1 MHLPGE
7 PAIRPVPP
15 DVEHPGVTKVKQ
27 MWERGDFETIDR
39 MVRFWEALESLG
51 TLGNML
57 QRFVIWSGIVATG
70 YLTFNGYITDWI
82 RSIARQ

>member
-1 MHLPGE
+1 MNESL
-7 PAIRPVPP
+7 PP
-15 DVEHPGVTKVKQ
+15 DVEHPGVTKVKL
-27 MWERGDFETIDR
+27 MWERGEFETIDR

-70 YLTFNGYITDWI
+70 YLAFNGYIQDWI